1 MWTSEDTPFEKWRLR
16 NLMGVAVSREIMEL
30 IAQAYEGGFIDGMQR
45 QMASS
50 VDRAVNGTS
59 APPSCVNLMRGVR
72 VEDETVV
79 ISAKGGN
86 EGARALCAALIEEM
100 NK

>member
-1 MWTSEDTPFEKWRLR
+1 MTDWEGEFGGDALLQRQRDEQRQAERARL
-16 NLMGVAVSREIMEL
+16 LTAPKESRR
-30 IAQAYEGGFIDGMQR
+30 YEGLKPKPWQ
-45 QMASS
+45 A
-50 VDRAVNGTS
+50 
-59 APPSCVNLMRGVR
+59 LMRGVR
-72 VEDETVV
+72 VEGETVA